1 VVFTRYAFHQ
11 ADGFIVQSDA
21 VERDLRQQF
30 PGSLYRK
37 VPHPVYENF
46 GVAIPKESARD
57 ALGISTKKVMLFF
70 GYVRAY
76 KGLLV
81 LIDAMKL
88 LADAGMTDCM
98 LLVVGEFYDD
108 EKIYRSRVHNL
119 ALESY
124 VRFVSEYVPNDQ
136 VTKYF
141 SAADVVVLPYLS
153 ATQSGI
159 VQIAYNFD
167 KPVIATDT
175 GGLAEVVVDK
185 KTGMIV
191 PPNSPDALAAAI
203 RIFYDDRREQEFI
216 ENVKIEKQK
225 YSWDNLVKNIEAL
238 TSEIQSRNV

>member
-1 VVFTRYAFHQ
+1 
-11 ADGFIVQSDA
+11 
-21 VERDLRQQF
+21 
-30 PGSLYRK
+30 
-37 VPHPVYENF
+37 
-46 GVAIPKESARD
+46 
-57 ALGISTKKVMLFF
+57 MLFF

-88 LADAGMTDCM
+88 LVDAGMTDCT

-108 EKIYRSRVHNL
+108 ETRYRNRVREL
-119 ALESY
+119 GLEPY
-124 VRFVSEYVPNDQ
+124 IRFVSEYVPNDQ
-136 VTKYF
+136 VTTYF

-185 KTGMIV
+185 KTGLIV
-191 PPNSPDALAAAI
+191 PPNSPEALAGAI
-203 RIFYDDRREQEFI
+203 KQFYTENRRTGICPECQNGKTKIF
-216 ENVKIEKQK
+216 VG
-225 YSWDNLVKNIEAL
+225 
-238 TSEIQSRNV
+238 